1 MLYLVKINP
10 SYSQIDMWCA
20 MYHSVHMLDII
31 ESVETFHLLA
41 VIGTYT
47 EQMLLFRGVI
57 ETMRYVL
64 TVDMATGT
72 DSRQSSVKKS
82 VQDVA
87 AYGE

>member
-1 MLYLVKINP
+1 
-10 SYSQIDMWCA
+10 
-20 MYHSVHMLDII
+20 
-31 ESVETFHLLA
+31 
-41 VIGTYT
+41 
-47 EQMLLFRGVI
+47 MLLFRGVI
-57 ETMRYVL
+57 EAMRYVL